1 MAPLE
6 GVILLSEAM
15 GQRRML
21 DTNIASLIIRDPS
34 SPVRN
39 QLSRA
44 TGVCVS
50 AITEGEMLFGLA
62 KKPHAFRLGEG
73 VREFLRHIEI
83 LPWTSAAAQAYG
95 ALRARLEGEGI
106 PLGALDT
113 LIAAHAM
120 AEDAILV
127 TRDKALVRT
136 PGLTV
141 EDWLAA

>member
-1 MAPLE
+1 
-6 GVILLSEAM
+6 
-15 GQRRML
+15 
-21 DTNIASLIIRDPS
+21 
-34 SPVRN
+34 
-39 QLSRA
+39 
-44 TGVCVS
+44 
-50 AITEGEMLFGLA
+50 MLFGLA
-62 KKPHAFRLGEG
+62 KKPDALRLGEG
-73 VREFLRHIEI
+73 VREFLRHVEI
-83 LPWTSAAAQAYG
+83 LPWTSAAAQVYG

-141 EDWLAA
+141 EDWLTA